1 MRFASLGSGSEG
13 NALVVE
19 ADGTCVMIDCGFG
32 VRDAAARLA
41 RLGLVPDGVAG
52 ILVTHEH
59 ADHADGVPAF
69 AGRYGIPVWTT
80 FGTLENL
87 NGRFEGIEHL
97 FGFDTCDAF
106 AIGGLEI
113 RPFPV
118 PHDAREPVQFV
129 LADGEWRLGVLT
141 DIGMSTPCVEATLSG
156 CHALVLECN
165 HDLELLAQ
173 S

>member
-32 VRDAAARLA
+32 VRDAAARLL
-41 RLGLVPDGVAG
+41 RLGLLPEYLTA

-69 AGRYGIPVWTT
+69 AGRYGIPVWAT
-80 FGTLENL
+80 FGTIEAVDA
-87 NGRFEGIEHL
+87 RFDAIERV
-97 FGFDTCDAF
+97 FGFDAHDTF
-106 AIGGLEI
+106 AIGALEI

-129 LADGEWRLGVLT
+129 VADGEWRLGVLT
-141 DIGMSTPCVEATLSG
+141 DIGMTTHCVETRLSG
-156 CHALVLECN
+156 C
-165 HDLELLAQ
+165 
-173 S
+173 